1 MLSGKRS
8 VKSGHRV
15 IGSSGDLLSHR
26 EVSGTVKPES
36 KPHCLLSALRSY
48 CFFVPLIWLWTVFMA
63 SFSLLSSLVD
73 RHGRI
78 QQWFAVTWSRV
89 ILRIIGS
96 PIAVRGMEKIDA
108 TRPHLWAVNHLS
120 ALDIPAVYAGL
131 PFHFR
136 IMAKEEIFR
145 YPFLGW
151 HLRKSGQV
159 SIEREHAIASMRSL
173 NRAAAILKG
182 GQPLV
187 VFPEGGRSA
196 TGQVKQFLAGVFYVA
211 IKAGVDV
218 VPMALV
224 GTYEL
229 LPMNTFHIKPRPL
242 ELLVGEPISSE
253 GYGPR
258 EMDKLAASVQK
269 AVEDLYYSRAE
280 VARPEKTELQ
290 APQINAD

>member
-1 MLSGKRS
+1 MEPDSKFNHVLS
-8 VKSGHRV
+8 RV
-15 IGSSGDLLSHR
+15 
-26 EVSGTVKPES
+26 
-36 KPHCLLSALRSY
+36 RSY
-48 CFFVPLIWLWTVFMA
+48 LIFDPLIWLYTVVMGTL
-63 SFSLLSSLVD
+63 SLLSSFAD
-73 RHGRI
+73 RDGRI
-78 QQWFAVTWSRV
+78 QQWFAVTWSKM
-89 ILRIIGS
+89 ILRTIGV
-96 PIAVRGMEKIDA
+96 PLAVRGMEKIDTA
-108 TRPHLWAVNHLS
+108 RPHMYALNHLS

-136 IMAKEEIFR
+136 IMAKEELFR

-151 HLRKSGQV
+151 HMRRSGQV
-159 SIEREHAIASMRSL
+159 SIERENAIASMRSL
-173 NRAAAILKG
+173 NRAAAVLKG

-196 TGQVKQFLAGVFYVA
+196 TGQVKPFLPGVFYVA

-229 LPMNTFHIKPRPL
+229 LPMNTFHIRPRPV
-242 ELLVGEPISSE
+242 ELLVGAPVASA

-258 EMDKLAASVQK
+258 DMDEFAAKVQN

-280 VARPEKTELQ
+280 VPRPERPLTTGDTKGIGSLSH
-290 APQINAD
+290 

>member
-1 MLSGKRS
+1 
-8 VKSGHRV
+8 VKQQSTFTR
-15 IGSSGDLLSHR
+15 
-26 EVSGTVKPES
+26 
-36 KPHCLLSALRSY
+36 LLSALRSY
-48 CFFVPLIWLWTVFMA
+48 LIFIPLIWLWTVFMA
-63 SFSLLSSLVD
+63 TFSLLSSPVD
-73 RHGRI
+73 RDGRI
-78 QQWFAVTWSRV
+78 QQWFAVTWSKV
-89 ILRIIGS
+89 ILKIIGA
-96 PIAVRGMEKIDA
+96 PLAVRGMEKIDT
-108 TRPHLWAVNHLS
+108 TRPHLYALNHLS
-120 ALDIPAVYAGL
+120 ALDIPAVYVGM
-131 PFHFR
+131 PCHFR

-151 HLRKSGQV
+151 HLRRSGQL
-159 SIEREHAIASMRSL
+159 SIERDHALASMRSL

-196 TGQVKQFLAGVFYVA
+196 TGQMRPFLPGVFYVA

-229 LPMNTFHIKPRPL
+229 LRMNTFHIKPRRL
-242 ELLVGEPISSE
+242 ELLVGEPVGAE

-258 EMDKLAASVQK
+258 DMDKLAARVQK

-280 VARPEKTELQ
+280 VPRPAELQ
-290 APQINAD
+290 RHE

>member
-1 MLSGKRS
+1 MKQQ
-8 VKSGHRV
+8 
-15 IGSSGDLLSHR
+15 
-26 EVSGTVKPES
+26 S
-36 KPHCLLSALRSY
+36 KFKHLLSALRSY
-48 CFFVPLIWLWTVFMA
+48 LIFDPLIWLYTVVMGTL
-63 SFSLLSSLVD
+63 SLLASLVD
-73 RHGRI
+73 RDGRI
-78 QQWFAVTWSRV
+78 QQWFAVTWSKM
-89 ILRIIGS
+89 ILKTIGV
-96 PIAVRGMEKIDA
+96 PLAVRGMEKIDT
-108 TRPHLWAVNHLS
+108 TRPHLYALNHLS

-136 IMAKEEIFR
+136 IMAKEELFR
-145 YPFLGW
+145 YPFMGW
-151 HLRKSGQV
+151 HMRRSGQV
-159 SIEREHAIASMRSL
+159 SIERENAIASMRSL

-196 TGQVKQFLAGVFYVA
+196 TGQVKPFLPGVFYVA

-229 LPMNTFHIKPRPL
+229 LPMNTFHVKPRPV
-242 ELLVGEPISSE
+242 ELLVGEPVSSE

-258 EMDKLAASVQK
+258 DMDKLAARVQK

-280 VARPEKTELQ
+280 VQRAEQPLTTEATEDTEEIRKPATDQ
-290 APQINAD
+290 HG